1 MELYFRRNIYCR
13 VNKSSGRESK
23 HSSGNTIHLSQSTL
37 PGPGPVPVVVAVPP
51 FGNLL
56 RGSRRFHPKNASF
69 GRNQACGRLRG
80 QDQRPEGPVGRGTG
94 QRQNEYALNHSLTH
108 LLFSHSLSYSLAHSV
123 IFSLTQLFSHSL
135 SYSITCPITFLFP
148 SYYRV

>member
-1 MELYFRRNIYCR
+1 MVNIPPEIQFHL
-13 VNKSSGRESK
+13 NPTGSGSGRRTSSS
-23 HSSGNTIHLSQSTL
+23 SSGN
-37 PGPGPVPVVVAVPP
+37 
-51 FGNLL
+51 LL
-56 RGSRRFHPKNASF
+56 KGSRRFHPKNASF

-108 LLFSHSLSYSLAHSV
+108 LLFSHSLSHSLAHSV